1 MSIGFLI
8 AYSLKV
14 ALNTFALGNFISFFS
29 TTFFMSLLAL
39 NSTCSSSDP
48 SMLIRSSSKAGSA
61 HSGSTWGAL
70 LDSRA
75 VLGAEPYRAEFWAH
89 GYGTEFWAAN
99 MSSPKSSPFRHS
111 FSQLSS
117 SSSPFTFCSST
128 LALTST
134 SCSSSLAPF
143 STSSSSFSSSSS

>member
-48 SMLIRSSSKAGSA
+48 SMLIRSSSRAGSA
-61 HSGSTWGAL
+61 HSGSTWGALLDSGAVWGAL

-75 VLGAEPYRAEFWAH
+75 VLGAEPYRAEF
-89 GYGTEFWAAN
+89 
-99 MSSPKSSPFRHS
+99 
-111 FSQLSS
+111 
-117 SSSPFTFCSST
+117 
-128 LALTST
+128 
-134 SCSSSLAPF
+134 
-143 STSSSSFSSSSS
+143 